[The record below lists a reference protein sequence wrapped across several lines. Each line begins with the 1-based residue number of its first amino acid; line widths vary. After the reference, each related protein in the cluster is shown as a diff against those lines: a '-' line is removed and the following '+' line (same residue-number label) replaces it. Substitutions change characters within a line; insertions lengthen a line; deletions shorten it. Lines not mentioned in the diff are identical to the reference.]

1 MNARWAAL
9 RDGRSRPELAATTRT
24 LAVALAGA
32 ACVAVALAAD
42 PGGSANWR
50 FAIPALFAAAAVSSV
65 AGFAFSALALALS
78 GWCFRDPV
86 AMVGT
91 FLVCSLAIQV
101 YTVIRLRAEIDPGSV
116 APFLLGGLAGT
127 PVGTW
132 MLLHLDATR
141 LTVFLGALLLGWCA
155 FVLARRPGWTLR
167 GSFAGDVAAGALG
180 GVTGGVAAFPGAVP
194 VLLIGLRGWSK
205 ARQRATFQ
213 PYILVMQVL
222 SLASLAVQG
231 GFDDF
236 DGADLPLLPLAA
248 AVVAALLGARI
259 GMRLFARLD
268 ERQFA
273 RWVLMLLAASGLAM
287 IVRGW
292 PG

>member
-65 AGFAFSALALALS
+65 GGFAFSALALALS

-86 AMVGT
+86 AMVAT

-141 LTVFLGALLLGWCA
+141 LTLFLGALLLGWCA

-222 SLASLAVQG
+222 SLASLAAQG
-231 GFDDF
+231 GFDGF
-236 DGADLPLLPLAA
+236 DGADLPLLPVAA